1 MLKRIAIK
9 NVATYDEEGIVID
22 KLKKVNF
29 IYGANGSGKTTV
41 SRFIDNCSEK
51 EYKDCQIEWENDIEI
66 NSLVY
71 NKEFRD
77 RNFGKSDI
85 AGIFT
90 LGQATKEEIEKIQQK
105 KAKLTDIKNEMG
117 QKKNTIKKQRK
128 TLQTEEDSFKEVIWR
143 DIFKKNETMFKE
155 AFKGFMSK
163 QKFKDRILE
172 VYKSSN
178 GTTLKKEELE
188 EKVKTIFDAEP
199 RKIDMITEFQYSVI
213 KIIEEDDIWNT
224 KIVGKQDINIS
235 KLIEKLNNGDWVN
248 IGRKYIQESD
258 ICPFCQKHTI
268 TDEFKK
274 SISEFFDEEFEKQ
287 IDNLN
292 YAKKQ
297 YIKVSHEVLQS
308 IKTLFN
314 KEKSMKEQSKLELDK
329 LSIYIE
335 SLSVQIEN
343 NKELIEKKC
352 KEPSISIE
360 IVKLESIIENI
371 NKLIIDANYKIQENN
386 RIVDNYHSEKSKLVD
401 NIWSYLIAENKTTI
415 NEYEKRKSGLKKGIS
430 ALEEKYKNLQARQ
443 KTLDSEIKIDSKNV
457 TSIQPSVDEIN
468 RLLKA
473 YGFENFMI
481 VPSIT
486 TANHYQIQ
494 RQDGSLAES
503 TLSEGEVT
511 FITFLYFLQLA
522 KGSTDKKM
530 VAEDRILVVDD
541 PISSLDSS
549 VLFIVSSLLK
559 EIIIDIQSNKGS
571 IKQIIVLTHNVYFHK
586 EISFFGNGNENRK
599 DICYWMLRKKGDVTN
614 IECFGREN
622 PISSSYELLWK
633 ELKEVNKN
641 SGITIQNI
649 MRRILENYFKILG
662 KFKDDDLILKFDD
675 PESQRICRSLLCW
688 INDGSHCMPDDLFV
702 ECPMDTIE
710 KYQEVFK
717 DIFYN
722 MGQIEHY
729 NMMMDIKEGA

>member
-1 MLKRIAIK
+1 MLKKIAIK
-9 NVATYDEEGIVID
+9 NVATYDESGMVVD
-22 KLKKVNF
+22 NLNKVNF
-29 IYGANGSGKTTV
+29 IYGANGSGKTTI
-41 SRFIDNCSEK
+41 SKFIDNCNKE
-51 EYKDCQIEWENDIEI
+51 EYKDCEIEWSDNIEI
-66 NSLVY
+66 KTLVY

-90 LGQATKEEIEKIQQK
+90 LGQATKEEIEKIQEK
-105 KAKLTDIKNEMG
+105 KTKLTDIKNEMV
-117 QKKNTIKKQRK
+117 QKKKTITKQNE

-155 AFKGFMSK
+155 AFKGFMTK
-163 QKFKDRILE
+163 QRFKDKVLD

-188 EKVKTIFDAEP
+188 EKAKTIFDDEP
-199 RKIDMITEFQYSVI
+199 EKIDMITEIQYGKI
-213 KIIEEDDIWNT
+213 KTIEEDEIWNA

-235 KLIEKLNNGDWVN
+235 KLIQKLNNGDWIN
-248 IGRKYIQESD
+248 TGRKYIQESD
-258 ICPFCQKHTI
+258 ICPFCQQHTI
-268 TDEFKK
+268 TNEFKK
-274 SISEFFDEEFEKQ
+274 NISEFFDEEFEKQ
-287 IDNLN
+287 IDTLN
-292 YAKKQ
+292 YAKNQ
-297 YIKVSHEVLQS
+297 YDTIASEILERA
-308 IKTLFN
+308 KTSFD
-314 KEKSMKEQSKLELDK
+314 KEKSMKAQSKLEVDK

-335 SLSVQIEN
+335 SLNVQIES

-352 KEPSISIE
+352 KEPSISVD
-360 IVKLESIIENI
+360 IVKLKSIIESI
-371 NKLIIDANYKIQENN
+371 NKLIINANCKIRENN

-401 NIWSYLIAENKTTI
+401 NIWSYLVTENKTI
-415 NEYEKRKSGLKKGIS
+415 IDKYEKKKNGLKKGIS
-430 ALEEKYKNLQARQ
+430 MIEEKYKDLQNQ
-443 KTLDSEIKIDSKNV
+443 QTTLDVEIKRDSKNV
-457 TSIQPSVDEIN
+457 TSVQPSVDEIN

-481 VPSIT
+481 VPSTT

-522 KGSTDKKM
+522 KGSMDDQQIT
-530 VAEDRILVVDD
+530 EDRILVVDD

-586 EISFFGNGNENRK
+586 EISFFGNGNEARK
-599 DICYWMLRKKGDVTN
+599 DTCYWMLRKKGNVTN
-614 IECFGREN
+614 IECFRREN

-662 KFKDDDLILKFDD
+662 RFKDDDLILKFDD
-675 PESQRICRSLLCW
+675 VESQRICRSLLCW

-710 KYQEVFK
+710 KYQDVFK

-729 NMMMDIKEGA
+729 NMMMGIKRGA